1 MFIMTPHDGSPCTP
15 MPRKVMNTSVETADG
30 NLIEFSTL
38 TPEQKQH
45 VREKIAENVGR
56 VLGDYLS
63 AHPEEIEP
71 LSRCR
76 GVRVITDS

>member
-1 MFIMTPHDGSPCTP
+1 MVKKQEYTCVSYIRG
-15 MPRKVMNTSVETADG
+15 ADG

>member
-1 MFIMTPHDGSPCTP
+1 MAMRHGHEVVSYV
-15 MPRKVMNTSVETADG
+15 RAADG

-38 TPEQKQH
+38 TPEQKQD

-56 VLGDYLS
+56 TIGRYLS

-71 LSRCR
+71 FSHCK
-76 GVRVITDS
+76 GVRLIPDPQ